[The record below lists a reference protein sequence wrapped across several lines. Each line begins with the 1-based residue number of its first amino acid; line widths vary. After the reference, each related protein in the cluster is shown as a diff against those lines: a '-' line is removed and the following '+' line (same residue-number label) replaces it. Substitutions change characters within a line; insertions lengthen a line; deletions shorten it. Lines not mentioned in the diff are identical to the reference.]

1 MTEDIEVS
9 VVIPTLNEEITIG
22 YCVEKAFS
30 ALKRLGLKGEVIVSD
45 SYSQDR
51 TVEIALS
58 KGARVVYQP
67 LRGYGN
73 AYHKGIKEA
82 KGKIIVIGDADNTY
96 DFNEIDKFVLPI
108 KNGECDLVIGN
119 RLNDTLEKGA
129 MPWLHRYI
137 GTPIMT
143 WVLNRLFKTNIHDC
157 NCGMR
162 AFSKEAYERMN
173 LKSPGWEYASEM
185 VIKAGLLGLR
195 IKEVDITLHKDMEG
209 RKPHLNPW
217 KAAWNNFKLMF
228 MFSARYLF
236 LIPGIFLLILGSLIF
251 FLLLFSGEG
260 GLIWIGKVG
269 FGNLAMVGSS
279 FMILVGMQLIWFA
292 IFMRVYI
299 FYHRL
304 RFIDK
309 KLDFL
314 LTSPFFKTETG
325 AILSFLLFVLGVI
338 FISLTFL
345 RWAGEHF
352 AGNPNSF
359 RIFMTGCLLV
369 FLSLQ
374 TFFSYF
380 VLNTLLDEIR
390 FDLGTEGTTSYRDRK
405 LYVQKR
411 SR

>member
-1 MTEDIEVS
+1 MSEDIEVS

-22 YCVEKAFS
+22 YCVEKAVN
-30 ALKRLGLKGEVIVSD
+30 ALKRLGIKGEVIISD
-45 SYSQDR
+45 SYSKDK
-51 TVEIALS
+51 TVEIATS

-82 KGKIIVIGDADNTY
+82 KGKIIIIGDADNTY
-96 DFNEIDKFVLPI
+96 DFGDIEKFIRPIQNNEA
-108 KNGECDLVIGN
+108 DLVMGN
-119 RLNDTLEKGA
+119 RLNDTIEEGA

-143 WVLNRLFKTNIHDC
+143 WVLNKLFKTNISDC

-162 AFSKEAYERMN
+162 SFTKDAYEKLN

-185 VIKAGLLGLR
+185 VIKAGLIGLR

-236 LIPGIFLLILGSLIF
+236 LIPGLLLTLLGLLIFVPLF
-251 FLLLFSGEG
+251 FGGEHR
-260 GLIWIGKVG
+260 LIWLGPFG
-269 FGNLAMVGSS
+269 LGNLSLVGSS
-279 FMILVGMQLIWFA
+279 FMILIGLQLVWFA

-304 RFIDK
+304 NFIDR
-309 KLDFL
+309 KLKFF
-314 LTSPFFKTETG
+314 LTSPLFKTENG
-325 AILSFLLFVLGVI
+325 ALFSVVMLIIGVFLIVAT
-338 FISLTFL
+338 FIK
-345 RWAGEHF
+345 WAGEGF
-352 AGNPNSF
+352 SGDPGNF
-359 RIFMTGCLLV
+359 RIFIAGCLLT
-369 FLSLQ
+369 FAGIQ

-380 VLNTLLDEIR
+380 VLNTFLDEIK
-390 FDLGTEGTTSYRDRK
+390 FNLGTEGTVSYRD
-405 LYVQKR
+405 
-411 SR
+411 

>member
-1 MTEDIEVS
+1 MSEDIEVS

-22 YCVEKAFS
+22 FCVEKAIKT
-30 ALKRLGLKGEVIVSD
+30 LERLGIKGEVIISD
-45 SYSQDR
+45 SYSKDR
-51 TVEIALS
+51 TVEIAIS

-73 AYHKGIKEA
+73 AYHKGIAEA
-82 KGKIIVIGDADNTY
+82 KGKIIIIGDADNTY
-96 DFNEIDKFVLPI
+96 DFSDLEKFIVPL
-108 KNGECDLVIGN
+108 KKGECDLVMGN
-119 RLNDTLEKGA
+119 RLNDTIEKGA

-143 WVLNRLFKTNIHDC
+143 WVLNKLFKTNISDC

-162 AFSKEAYERMN
+162 SFTKEAYYKMN

-185 VIKAGLLGLR
+185 VIKAGLVGLR

-236 LIPGIFLLILGSLIF
+236 LIPGIILFLLGLLIF
-251 FLLLFSGEG
+251 VPLMVSGENS
-260 GLIWIGKVG
+260 LIWIGKIG
-269 FGNLAMVGSS
+269 LGNLSLVGSS
-279 FMILVGMQLIWFA
+279 FLMLIGFQLIFFA

-304 RFIDK
+304 NYIDR
-309 KLDFL
+309 KLKFFL
-314 LTSPFFKTETG
+314 ESKLFKTETG
-325 AILSFLLFVLGVI
+325 TLISLISFVLGI
-338 FISLTFL
+338 TLLFITLI
-345 RWAGEHF
+345 RWEEAGF
-352 AGNPNSF
+352 SKDPNSF
-359 RIFMTGCLLV
+359 RVFIAGCLFT
-369 FLSLQ
+369 FLGIQ

-390 FDLGTEGTTSYRDRK
+390 FNIGIEGTVSYRESK
-405 LYVQKR
+405 
-411 SR
+411 

>member
-1 MTEDIEVS
+1 MSEEVEVS

-22 YCVEKAFS
+22 FCVEKAVKEFE
-30 ALKRLGLKGEVIVSD
+30 RLGIKGEVIISD
-45 SYSQDR
+45 SYSKDR
-51 TVEIALS
+51 TVEMAIS

-73 AYHKGIKEA
+73 AYHKGIAEA
-82 KGKIIVIGDADNTY
+82 KGKIIIIGDADNTY
-96 DFNEIDKFVLPI
+96 DFSDLEKFIYPL
-108 KNGECDLVIGN
+108 KKGECDLVMGN
-119 RLNDTLEKGA
+119 RLNDTIERGA

-143 WVLNRLFKTNIHDC
+143 WVLNKLFKTNISDC

-162 AFSKEAYERMN
+162 SFTKEAYYKMN

-185 VIKAGLLGLR
+185 VIKAGLVGLR

-236 LIPGIFLLILGSLIF
+236 LIPGIV
-251 FLLLFSGEG
+251 LLLFGLGIFLPLMVTGENS
-260 GLIWIGKVG
+260 LIWLGKIGL
-269 FGNLAMVGSS
+269 GNLSMVGSS
-279 FMILVGMQLIWFA
+279 FMILIGLQLIWFA

-304 RFIDK
+304 NFIDK
-309 KLDFL
+309 KLNIFL
-314 LTSPFFKTETG
+314 NSPLFKTEIG
-325 AILSFLLFVLGVI
+325 AIASSLLFITGLLLLL
-338 FISLTFL
+338 LTFF
-345 RWAGEHF
+345 RWAEEGF
-352 AGNPNSF
+352 AGDPNSF
-359 RIFMTGCLLV
+359 RVFIAGCLLT
-369 FLSLQ
+369 FAAIQ

-380 VLNTLLDEIR
+380 VLNTILDEIR
-390 FDLGTEGTTSYRDRK
+390 FNLGTEGTTSYRENK
-405 LYVQKR
+405 
-411 SR
+411 

>member
-1 MTEDIEVS
+1 MSEDIEVS

-22 YCVEKAFS
+22 YCVEKAIKT
-30 ALKRLGLKGEVIVSD
+30 LERLGIKGEVIISD
-45 SYSQDR
+45 SYSKDR

-67 LRGYGN
+67 LKGYGN
-73 AYHKGIKEA
+73 AYHKGINEA
-82 KGKIIVIGDADNTY
+82 KGKIIIIGDADNTY
-96 DFNEIDKFVLPI
+96 DFSDIEKFITPL

-119 RLNDTLEKGA
+119 RLNDTIEKGA

-143 WVLNRLFKTNIHDC
+143 WVLNKLFKTKISDC

-162 AFSKEAYERMN
+162 SFTKEAYYKMN

-185 VIKAGLLGLR
+185 VIKAGLVGLR

-236 LIPGIFLLILGSLIF
+236 LIPGIILFLLGLLIF
-251 FLLLFSGEG
+251 LPLMVSGENS
-260 GLIWIGKVG
+260 LIWIGKIG
-269 FGNLAMVGSS
+269 LGNLSLVGSS
-279 FMILVGMQLIWFA
+279 FLMLIGFQLIFFA

-304 RFIDK
+304 NYIDR
-309 KLDFL
+309 KLKFFL
-314 LTSPFFKTETG
+314 ESKIFKTETG
-325 AILSFLLFVLGVI
+325 ALISLISFVLGI
-338 FISLTFL
+338 TLLFITLI
-345 RWAGEHF
+345 RWEEAGF
-352 AGNPNSF
+352 SKDPNSF
-359 RIFMTGCLLV
+359 RVFIAGCLFT
-369 FLSLQ
+369 FLGIQ

-380 VLNTLLDEIR
+380 VLNTILDEIR
-390 FDLGTEGTTSYRDRK
+390 FNIGTEGTVSYRESK
-405 LYVQKR
+405 
-411 SR
+411 

>member
-1 MTEDIEVS
+1 MSEDIEVS

-22 YCVEKAFS
+22 YCVEKAVKT
-30 ALKRLGLKGEVIVSD
+30 LERLGIKGEVIISD
-45 SYSQDR
+45 SYSKDR
-51 TVEIALS
+51 TVEIAVS

-82 KGKIIVIGDADNTY
+82 KGKIIIIGDADNTY
-96 DFNEIDKFVLPI
+96 DFSDLEKFIRPL
-108 KNGECDLVIGN
+108 KNGECDLVMGN
-119 RLNDTLEKGA
+119 RLNDTIEKGA

-143 WVLNRLFKTNIHDC
+143 WVLNRLFKTNISDC

-162 AFSKEAYERMN
+162 AFTKEAYEKLN

-185 VIKAGLLGLR
+185 VIKAGLVGLR
-195 IKEVDITLHKDMEG
+195 IKEVDITLHRDMEG

-236 LIPGIFLLILGSLIF
+236 LIPGIILTLLGLTIFLPLMVTGENSLIW
-251 FLLLFSGEG
+251 LGKI
-260 GLIWIGKVG
+260 GL
-269 FGNLAMVGSS
+269 GNLSLVGSS
-279 FMILVGMQLIWFA
+279 FMILIGLQLIWFA

-304 RFIDK
+304 NFIDK
-309 KLDFL
+309 KLKFFL
-314 LTSPFFKTETG
+314 NSPIFKTENG
-325 AILSFLLFVLGVI
+325 AILSLLLFIVGIILLGI
-338 FISLTFL
+338 TFF
-345 RWAGEHF
+345 RWAEEGF

-359 RIFMTGCLLV
+359 RIFITGCLLT
-369 FLSLQ
+369 FSAIQ

-380 VLNTLLDEIR
+380 VLNTFLDEIR
-390 FDLGTEGTTSYRDRK
+390 FNLGTEGTISYRENK
-405 LYVQKR
+405 
-411 SR
+411 

>member
-1 MTEDIEVS
+1 MNEEIEVS

-22 YCVEKAFS
+22 YCVEKAVKT
-30 ALKRLGLKGEVIVSD
+30 LERLGIKGEVIISD
-45 SYSQDR
+45 SYSKDK
-51 TVEIALS
+51 TVEIATS

-82 KGKIIVIGDADNTY
+82 RGKIIIIGDADNTY
-96 DFNEIDKFVLPI
+96 DFSDLEKFIKPI
-108 KNGECDLVIGN
+108 KDGDADLVMGN
-119 RLNDTLEKGA
+119 RLNDTIEKGA

-143 WVLNRLFKTNIHDC
+143 WVLNRLFKTNITDC

-162 AFSKEAYERMN
+162 AFTKEAYEKMN

-185 VIKAGLLGLR
+185 VIKAGLVGLR

-236 LIPGIFLLILGSLIF
+236 LIPGTIIALLGLLIYLPLLIGGEHSLIWLGSI
-251 FLLLFSGEG
+251 
-260 GLIWIGKVG
+260 GL
-269 FGNLAMVGSS
+269 GNLSLVGSS
-279 FMILVGMQLIWFA
+279 FMILIGLQLVWFA

-304 RFIDK
+304 NFIDK
-309 KLDFL
+309 KLKIFL
-314 LTSPFFKTETG
+314 NSPVFKTENG
-325 AILSFLLFVLGVI
+325 AIFSLILFIIGASFIVVT
-338 FISLTFL
+338 FIK
-345 RWAGEHF
+345 WADEGF
-352 AGNPNSF
+352 SGDPGSF
-359 RIFMTGCLLV
+359 RIFITGCLLT
-369 FLSLQ
+369 FSAIQ

-380 VLNTLLDEIR
+380 VLNTFLDEIR
-390 FDLGTEGTTSYRDRK
+390 FNLGTEGTTSYRD
-405 LYVQKR
+405 
-411 SR
+411 